1 MKFLLT
7 SFIIFFNSILM
18 AGISRPSGL
27 ESTTVL
33 PKNIRNATFRMMLLP
48 TYDKFNNLG
57 QEVGTGDAF
66 NRIVTIN
73 DFIDGLDDEDDK
85 VLLRSDLAAK
95 GYNDLEASAGNT
107 TGVVNVSAV
116 ASVPVLAVGVSKKF
130 TLGVAVPYINA
141 DVKVD
146 TGFVASGLLKEY
158 STTLESTKANKY
170 DEARLK
176 SNEAVIRKVE
186 SNGYEPLKSERIKG
200 LGDMK
205 IVGKYLLSSSEKI
218 SLSMTNILTLPT
230 GEEKDINKLIDV
242 PLGDGQIDAQL
253 GFGLGYKLNRT
264 FNAYLGTSYNYQ
276 FQDKVAERIPE
287 KSDSKLTP
295 DIDPNVERKLGNQFM
310 AQFSLGMNLSDEFS
324 LATGYSFQ
332 HKQADKFS
340 GSKFSKIRYDWL
352 ADESEQTLSSLIL
365 AAKFSTVNL
374 YKSGSFMVPMQ
385 LGLSY
390 GMALAGKNTSK
401 DNTTTFDL
409 SLFF

>member
-1 MKFLLT
+1 MRFLILN
-7 SFIIFFNSILM
+7 ILLVNSLVF

-57 QEVGTGDAF
+57 QDVGTGDAF

-73 DFIDGLDDEDDK
+73 DFIDGLDNEDDK
-85 VLLRSDLAAK
+85 VLLKSDLAVK

-116 ASVPVLAVGVSKKF
+116 ASVPVLAIGVSKKL
-130 TLGVAVPYINA
+130 TMAVAVPYINA

-146 TGFVASGLLKEY
+146 TGFVASSLLKEY
-158 STTLESTKANKY
+158 SKTLESTKANKY
-170 DEARLK
+170 DEARSK
-176 SNEAVIRKVE
+176 SSNAVVRKVE
-186 SNGYEPLKSERIKG
+186 TYGYEPLKNKRITG
-200 LGDMK
+200 IGDVK
-205 IVGKYLLSSSEKI
+205 VIGKYLLSQSERI
-218 SLSMTNILTLPT
+218 SISMTNILTLPT
-230 GEEKDINKLIDV
+230 GEEKNVDKLIDV
-242 PLGDGQIDAQL
+242 PLGDGQVDAQV
-253 GFGLGYKLNRT
+253 GFGLGYRLNST
-264 FNAYLGTSYNYQ
+264 FKAYLGSSYNYQ
-276 FQDKVAERIPE
+276 FQDKLAERIPE

-295 DIDPNVERKLGNQFM
+295 DVDANVERKLGNQFM

-324 LATGYSFQ
+324 ISSGYVFQ
-332 HKQADKFS
+332 HKQADKFN
-340 GSKFSKIRYDWL
+340 GSKFSQVRYDWL
-352 ADESEQTLSSLIL
+352 AVETEQSLSSLIL
-365 AAKFSTVNL
+365 VANFSTVNL
-374 YKSGSFMVPMQ
+374 YRSGSFMVPMQ
-385 LGLSY
+385 IGVSY